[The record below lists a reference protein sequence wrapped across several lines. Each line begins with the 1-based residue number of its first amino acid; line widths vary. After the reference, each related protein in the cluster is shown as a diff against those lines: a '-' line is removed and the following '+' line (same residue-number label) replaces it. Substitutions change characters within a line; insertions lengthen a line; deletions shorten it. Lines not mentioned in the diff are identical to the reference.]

1 MNNLPNFNKIFM
13 DNFRA
18 RVRLHL
24 EDAFNR
30 SLVRVRYIERS
41 AFMEISILYE
51 GEVYKYIYPLDDD
64 MLLDLMSCNSRRIN
78 DVLERLVCYCIED
91 YKNDVAL
98 EAIRERVKEC

>member
-18 RVRLHL
+18 RLRLHL

-30 SLVRVRYIERS
+30 SVVRVRYIEQS

-51 GEVYKYIYPLDDD
+51 GEVYRYTYPLDDD
-64 MLLDLMSCNSRRIN
+64 MLFDLMSCDCRRIN
-78 DVLERLVCYCIED
+78 DVLGRLVCYCIED
-91 YKNDVAL
+91 YKHDVAI

>member
-1 MNNLPNFNKIFM
+1 MNNLPTFNKIFM

-18 RVRLHL
+18 RLRLHL
-24 EDAFNR
+24 EDVFIN
-30 SLVRVRYIERS
+30 SVVRVRYIEES

-51 GEVYKYIYPLDDD
+51 GEVSKYIYPFDDD
-64 MLLDLMSCNSRRIN
+64 MLADLDSVDWRRIN
-78 DVLERLVCYCIED
+78 SVLERLLCYCIED

>member
-18 RVRLHL
+18 RLRLHL

-30 SLVRVRYIERS
+30 SIVRARYIEQS
-41 AFMEISILYE
+41 AFMEITILYE
-51 GEVYKYIYPLDDD
+51 GEVYRYIYSLDDD

-78 DVLERLVCYCIED
+78 DVLDRLVCYCIED
-91 YKNDVAL
+91 YKHDVAL